1 MSSENFFSQPIN
13 CKIVDSFVRYTKLKS
28 TKGSGEAWLYIGR
41 EADNQKY
48 DEYFSDFRKTNKYF
62 FEKNNLISYID
73 NAEFEYKRQKR
84 GYRNNI
90 IEKYNFFKDKI
101 YALENYIYFKNLKRR
116 IDGKRYYI
124 SPKDKNNKL
133 DNEHIWNFIRDIA
146 LPQISEIKISREL
159 MPENYNYKFELEF
172 YPIDQNY
179 FDHNSSLLNKANI
192 DELKKKYEFGSLQ
205 YKKLI
210 DARKGQGYFRDQVL
224 KRMNYCIITG
234 SKEILDAAHIK
245 PWTKSDDE
253 EKIDSFNG
261 IMLTPN
267 CHKLFDKGLI
277 CFNKKGEVKVSYK
290 LDQKEFNKLIN
301 VEKKINLKPILDDKT
316 QKYIKWHADYF
327 KDNFK

>member
-1 MSSENFFSQPIN
+1 
-13 CKIVDSFVRYTKLKS
+13 
-28 TKGSGEAWLYIGR
+28 
-41 EADNQKY
+41 
-48 DEYFSDFRKTNKYF
+48 
-62 FEKNNLISYID
+62 
-73 NAEFEYKRQKR
+73 
-84 GYRNNI
+84 
-90 IEKYNFFKDKI
+90 
-101 YALENYIYFKNLKRR
+101 
-116 IDGKRYYI
+116 
-124 SPKDKNNKL
+124 
-133 DNEHIWNFIRDIA
+133 
-146 LPQISEIKISREL
+146 

-234 SKEILDAAHIK
+234 SKEILEAAHIK